1 VRAFTAELERE
12 SEAERAAAEL
22 VVWDDS
28 ESASEPILTELG
40 RWCCFPAVTVMG
52 FRE

>member
-22 VVWDDS
+22 VVWDDC
-28 ESASEPILTELG
+28 ESASESDSDGVGSLVL
-40 RWCCFPAVTVMG
+40 FPSSDGSG
-52 FRE
+52 FRG